1 MSVGI
6 VVTTFERPEW
16 LRDCLASIPAE
27 CQVVVVDDAV
37 RREGFTYARMRGL
50 EQLDTEYVAF
60 FDDDDVMLPNWLPEH
75 LEAMAG
81 YDVVAGSYI
90 ETDADLVPLRK
101 HFLPPATL
109 ADFERG
115 HCPVND
121 GALIRRS
128 VLDGI
133 TWHPELDKVMMFRLW
148 SDLLRAGAR
157 FTSTTTPSWLR
168 RLHDG
173 NMSAHLGDMDPVLRE
188 MVFR

>member
-1 MSVGI
+1 MSTSI
-6 VVTTFERPEW
+6 VVTTYNRPDY
-16 LRDCLASIPAE
+16 LAQCLASIPSE
-27 CQVVVVDDAV
+27 CEVVLIDDAV
-37 RREGFTYARMRGL
+37 LRLGYTYARLRGL
-50 EQLDTEYVAF
+50 ARVESEFVAF
-60 FDDDDVMLPNWLPEH
+60 LDDDDVLLPNWLPEH
-75 LEAMAG
+75 LEAMEG
-81 YDVVAGSYI
+81 HDVVAGSYI

-133 TWHPELDKVMMFRLW
+133 TWHPERDKAMMFGLW
-148 SDLLRAGAR
+148 ADLTRKGAR
-157 FTSTTTPSWLR
+157 FTATTTPTWMH

-173 NMSAHLGDMDPVLRE
+173 NMSAHLDERDMDYRMAAFV
-188 MVFR
+188 